1 MRYYSPNKKRVF
13 IVGEVVEVTP
23 PTKFSHTYLFLQ
35 SMVEP
40 TLVTWELH
48 EVPSGCRVTLT
59 HSGWTEA
66 NAKHHRD
73 AAKGWTEIL
82 GLLKQQV
89 ETGDIP
95 FKYKVMHLRVLEQG
109 NLVLRRKVG
118 RQVINSLNPV
128 PIQQIYH
135 RWVQRFQQPWAEA
148 LVSLKSELEGEQST
162 RRRQQ

>member
-1 MRYYSPNKKRVF
+1 MIVLSHMQAPKKDDLAPVWRALANPMRR
-13 IVGEVVEVTP
+13 
-23 PTKFSHTYLFLQ
+23 
-35 SMVEP
+35 
-40 TLVTWELH
+40 
-48 EVPSGCRVTLT
+48 
-59 HSGWTEA
+59 
-66 NAKHHRD
+66 
-73 AAKGWTEIL
+73 EIL
-82 GLLKQQV
+82 DLLS
-89 ETGDIP
+89 EEPLATGDLAAYFP
-95 FKYKVMHLRVLEQG
+95 RLSRFAVMQHLRVLEQG